1 MDYQS
6 AFNLAL
12 GIAAFFGGFL
22 CNKLWAAIE
31 KLDTEVRELPKVY
44 VAKEDYKSDIHDI
57 KAMLR
62 QIFDKLEAKAD
73 K

>member
-1 MDYQS
+1 MDYQP
-6 AFNLAL
+6 AFNLAI

-22 CNKLWAAIE
+22 FNKIWSAID
-31 KLDTEVRELPKVY
+31 KLDTEVRELPKIY
-44 VAKEDYKSDIHDI
+44 VAKDDYKSDIHDI

-62 QIFDKLEAKAD
+62 QIFDKLELKAD

>member
-1 MDYQS
+1 MDYQE

-12 GIAAFFGGFL
+12 GGAAFLGGFL
-22 CNKLWAAIE
+22 VNKIWAAIE
-31 KLDTEVRELPKVY
+31 RLDNDVRDLPKVY

-62 QIFDKLEAKAD
+62 QIFDKLELKAD

>member
-1 MDYQS
+1 MDYQE

-12 GIAAFFGGFL
+12 GGAAFLGGFL
-22 CNKLWAAIE
+22 VNKIWAAIE
-31 KLDTEVRELPKVY
+31 RLDNDVRDLPKIY

-62 QIFDKLEAKAD
+62 QIFDKLELKAD

>member
-1 MDYQS
+1 MDYQP
-6 AFNLAL
+6 AFNLAI

-22 CNKLWAAIE
+22 FNKIWSAID

-44 VAKEDYKSDIHDI
+44 VAKDDYKSDISDI
-57 KAMLR
+57 KMMLR
-62 QIFDKLEAKAD
+62 QIFDELKLKAD

>member
-22 CNKLWAAIE
+22 FNKLWAAIE
-31 KLDTEVRELPKVY
+31 KLDTEVRELPKIY

>member
-1 MDYQS
+1 MDYQA

-12 GIAAFFGGFL
+12 GAAAFLGGFL
-22 CNKLWAAIE
+22 FNKIWSAID
-31 KLDTEVRELPKVY
+31 KLDNEVRELPKIY
-44 VAKEDYKSDIHDI
+44 VVKDDYKSDIHDI

-62 QIFDKLEAKAD
+62 QIFDKLELKAD